1 VHDWDDAD
9 EAAFLHMLEQELD
22 KIHDFQLSKVRPAR
36 TPAVLHR

>member
-22 KIHDFQLSKVRPAR
+22 KIHDFQLSKVRHAR
-36 TPAVLHR
+36 THVLVHR